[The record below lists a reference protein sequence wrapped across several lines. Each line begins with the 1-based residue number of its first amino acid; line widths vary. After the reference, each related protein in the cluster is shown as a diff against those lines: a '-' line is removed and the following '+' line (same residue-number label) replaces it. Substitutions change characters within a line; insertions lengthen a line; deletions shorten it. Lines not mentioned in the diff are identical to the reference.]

1 MSFSLERLNALIE
14 EKGFVPNNYFTQD
27 GVYRLVELV
36 GLRSA
41 ISLVVTI
48 PEKYRIDAT
57 SQKYEYEI
65 VPKAPSAEA
74 PTSLYD
80 DASLRRTY
88 KEIDHV
94 ARMLESEDKLHEMY
108 DRPISLA
115 GEEVK
120 SIEKFGSTV
129 RQMKRFR
136 LCVKNIPF
144 KLLIVDD
151 DCLCLLN
158 EENEIETFFATD
170 YRNRHRKIF
179 VTTSLENFFKTA
191 DIEKSIASI
200 NEQFSRLLSENHNSE
215 TIRIQQMID
224 GKRNIVKQSQKI
236 LTIKKALEG
245 EIAGL
250 RRKHG
255 NMGEIYTALDK
266 KKRGYAALSP
276 STVNAQAQ
284 VRAQVQRLDEEMT
297 KNEVAQQEI
306 IKSILEKTKKLDEIN
321 LVVDS
326 VLFDSM
332 TMLTKIQDNFRVLD
346 LVGV

>member
-1 MSFSLERLNALIE
+1 MFSLDRLNNLIE
-14 EKGFVPNNYFTQD
+14 EKGFVPNNYFTHE
-27 GVYRLVELV
+27 GVYKLVELV

-48 PEKYRIDAT
+48 PSKYRINAT
-57 SQKYEYEI
+57 NQKYEYEI
-65 VPKAPSAEA
+65 VAKTLSDVQA
-74 PTSLYD
+74 SLYD

-94 ARMLESEDKLHEMY
+94 ARLLESEEKLHEIY
-108 DRPISLA
+108 DQPISLA

-120 SIEKFGSTV
+120 SVEKFASTV

-136 LCVKNIPF
+136 LCVKSIPF
-144 KLLIVDD
+144 KLLIIDD

-158 EENEIETFFATD
+158 EENEIETYFASD

-179 VTTSLENFFKTA
+179 VTTSLENFFKTP

-200 NEQFSRLLSENHNSE
+200 NEQFSRILSENHHSE
-215 TIRIQQMID
+215 TLRIQQMID

-236 LTIKKALEG
+236 LALKKALEG
-245 EIAGL
+245 EITGL

-255 NMGEIYTALDK
+255 TLGETYSGLDK
-266 KKRGYAALSP
+266 KRRGLAALTP

-284 VRAQVQRLDEEMT
+284 VRAQIQRIGEEMA

-306 IKSILEKTKKLDEIN
+306 IKSILEKTKKLDEMN

-346 LVGV
+346 LIGA